1 MQLTQKQKDSIL
13 NSADRGLKEI
23 ADDLDY
29 FKNPRKKCSWGAI
42 ISFMAGAH
50 EHLAVKQYFIDRNIE
65 AFKQHAYLFTQSDL
79 VAMNRGYGDDGMD
92 WNLLLF
98 ALLSD
103 SPKAIEGVGLVAPR
117 FIRAAGN
124 QPQSIYFW
132 VHLYQL
138 VMLNKMDEVAQR
150 LEQAKTQ
157 VKKQQRQALIEGKD
171 FFSLLLARDK
181 AGLEKL
187 ILEKAQNDKTTEHD
201 NPWIGG
207 LISIIPTIEAKLC
220 WLKGIEVEINHPLV
234 PMELLPIKPLAH
246 YDNVYDFLDP
256 NWQPPPQGLFE
267 RIANLFAAR
276 NAHKQY

>member
-1 MQLTQKQKDSIL
+1 MKLTEQQKELIAKREL
-13 NSADRGLKEI
+13 RGLKDIERCMN
-23 ADDLDY
+23 Y
-29 FKNPRKKCSWGAI
+29 FKNPRKTLAWGAI
-42 ISFMAGAH
+42 ISSIGTAH
-50 EHLAVKQYFIDRNIE
+50 EHLAVKQYFIEHNIP

-79 VAMNRGYGDDGMD
+79 VAMNRGYGSDEMD

-103 SPKAIEGVGLVAPR
+103 SPKTIEGVGLVAPR

-124 QPQSIYFW
+124 KPQSIYFW

-138 VMLNKMDEVAQR
+138 VMLNKIDEVAQR

-207 LISIIPTIEAKLC
+207 LISAIPTIEAKLC
-220 WLKGIEVEINHPLV
+220 WLKGIEVEIDHPLI
-234 PMELLPIKPLAH
+234 PMELLLIKPLEH
-246 YDNVYDFLDP
+246 YDDVYDFLNPD
-256 NWQPPPQGLFE
+256 WTPPTQNFIQKMIKL
-267 RIANLFAAR
+267 IS
-276 NAHKQY
+276 K